1 MKRLMEEISN
11 YAQQCERTIADTR
24 GLFPIEI
31 DLSRQ
36 TFTLERRHVAE
47 GAQPPP
53 ESEPEPE
60 VEQDEAPD
68 DVPEQ
73 YTTAAASSIAAAA
86 AAAACSS
93 AASSSAAGS
102 SSRASSQ
109 PQSTNDLISID

>member
-36 TFTLERRHVAE
+36 TFTLERRHMAE
-47 GAQPPP
+47 GTQPPP

-86 AAAACSS
+86 ASSS
-93 AASSSAAGS
+93 AAVSSAAGS